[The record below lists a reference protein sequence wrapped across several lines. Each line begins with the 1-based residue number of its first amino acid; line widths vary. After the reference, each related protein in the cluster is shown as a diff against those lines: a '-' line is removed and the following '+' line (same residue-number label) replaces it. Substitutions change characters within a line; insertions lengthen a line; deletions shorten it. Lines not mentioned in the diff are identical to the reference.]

1 MCPLNKGHVSF
12 LSLQGTNSGEGWGHT
27 EEGES
32 NSIQMPDTRSYSQ
45 TSPLLFKKKKL
56 SVDLFLA
63 VLGVTFST
71 LDPQSQLWH
80 VNSVAA
86 GMWDLVP

>member
-1 MCPLNKGHVSF
+1 MCRFF
-12 LSLQGTNSGEGWGHT
+12 LSRALTLGKAG
-27 EEGES
+27 
-32 NSIQMPDTRSYSQ
+32 DTLRKERVTLSRCLIREV
-45 TSPLLFKKKKL
+45 TVKRHLFYLKKKKL